1 MENWCVQLETLSF
14 LAIANPQCAYAVYT
28 HGFSSKFS
36 YIMRTIP
43 RSSIFFE
50 PIETILVEK
59 FIPALFGRNVSP
71 LMRDLVT
78 LPSKMGGLGISNPVI
93 DAEIQ
98 FQNSLLVTDQLK
110 SVILLQQEIIPDNL
124 AVNTRNTIRSMKT
137 SKYERLKIESAI
149 VKEAANESLSRSIEI
164 LDCKSSSI
172 WLTALPIE
180 EEGFVLDKQSF
191 RDALCLRYGLI
202 LHDFPQKCPCG
213 STFDA
218 NHAMICR
225 KGGFVHMR
233 HDGIR
238 NHLSK
243 LLSEVCVDV
252 RQEPSLQPLTT
263 EHLTLRSAN
272 SSENARLD
280 ISARNF
286 RSHNGQRAFFDVRV
300 FYPNAPSH
308 QTKKVET
315 LFKEQENEKKRCYN
329 ERVMEIE
336 HGVFTPLIF
345 GSTGG
350 QGKEC
355 DLILKRLAYLL
366 SEKLTSDY
374 SKTISAIR
382 CELSFF
388 IS

>member
-71 LMRDLVT
+71 LMRDLVA

-137 SKYERLKIESAI
+137 SKYERLKIEYAI

-164 LDCKSSSI
+164 HMVNCTANRRR
-172 WLTALPIE
+172 WLCI
-180 EEGFVLDKQSF
+180 G
-191 RDALCLRYGLI
+191 
-202 LHDFPQKCPCG
+202 
-213 STFDA
+213 
-218 NHAMICR
+218 
-225 KGGFVHMR
+225 
-233 HDGIR
+233 
-238 NHLSK
+238 
-243 LLSEVCVDV
+243 
-252 RQEPSLQPLTT
+252 
-263 EHLTLRSAN
+263 
-272 SSENARLD
+272 
-280 ISARNF
+280 
-286 RSHNGQRAFFDVRV
+286 
-300 FYPNAPSH
+300 
-308 QTKKVET
+308 
-315 LFKEQENEKKRCYN
+315 
-329 ERVMEIE
+329 
-336 HGVFTPLIF
+336 
-345 GSTGG
+345 
-350 QGKEC
+350 
-355 DLILKRLAYLL
+355 
-366 SEKLTSDY
+366 
-374 SKTISAIR
+374 
-382 CELSFF
+382 
-388 IS
+388 